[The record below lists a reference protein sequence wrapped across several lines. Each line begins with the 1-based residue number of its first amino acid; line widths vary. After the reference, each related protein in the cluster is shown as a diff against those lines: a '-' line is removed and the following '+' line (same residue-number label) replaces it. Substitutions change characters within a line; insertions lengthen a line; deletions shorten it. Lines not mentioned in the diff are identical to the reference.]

1 MKKCTLVGRLG
12 KDARLVD
19 SKNGSQFVSFTMAV
33 NSYMNGQE
41 KTTWFDVISFNFSE
55 KMVPHLTKG
64 SAVEVFGDFD
74 TRLEMGNDGKPYLR
88 NDVRA
93 DWFDFARGTSQS
105 GGTRTEATVVTEPQ
119 DSGTKPNVEVNDQDA
134 GEVND
139 DDIPVTPKRGTKIVA
154 HVEDI
159 ENDLPF

>member
-12 KDARLVD
+12 KDARRVD
-19 SKNGSQFVSFTMAV
+19 SKNGSKFVSFTIAV

-55 KMVPHLTKG
+55 KIVPHLTKG

-105 GGTRTEATVVTEPQ
+105 GGTRTETTVITETEPQ
-119 DSGTKPNVEVNDQDA
+119 DSGTKQN
-134 GEVND
+134 VND
-139 DDIPVTPKRGTKIVA
+139 DDIPVTPKRGTKTVA
-154 HVEDI
+154 PVEDI
-159 ENDLPF
+159 ETDLPF

>member
-105 GGTRTEATVVTEPQ
+105 GGTRTETSVIPETTVVTETTTQ
-119 DSGTKPNVEVNDQDA
+119 ESKQTH
-134 GEVND
+134 EVND
-139 DDIPVTPKRGTKIVA
+139 DDIPVTPKRGTKTVA
-154 HVEDI
+154 PVEDI
-159 ENDLPF
+159 ETDLPF

>member
-19 SKNGSQFVSFTMAV
+19 SKNGSKFVSFTMAV

-74 TRLEMGNDGKPYLR
+74 TRLEMSNDGKPYLR

-105 GGTRTEATVVTEPQ
+105 GGTRTETTVVTETEPQ
-119 DSGTKPNVEVNDQDA
+119 DSCTKQTLDVS
-134 GEVND
+134 D
-139 DDIPVTPKRGTKIVA
+139 DNIPVAPKRGTKTVA
-154 HVEDI
+154 PVEDI
-159 ENDLPF
+159 ETDLPF

>member
-19 SKNGSQFVSFTMAV
+19 SKNGSKFVSFTMAV
-33 NSYMNGQE
+33 NSYMNGTE

-105 GGTRTEATVVTEPQ
+105 GSTRTEATIVNEMPQ
-119 DSGTKPNVEVNDQDA
+119 VQVGNVDMSDE
-134 GEVND
+134 
-139 DDIPVTPKRGTKIVA
+139 IPMSAPKRGTKTVA
-154 HVEDI
+154 PVEMNDDT
-159 ENDLPF
+159 DLPF

>member
-33 NSYMNGQE
+33 NSYMNGKEQ
-41 KTTWFDVISFNFSE
+41 TTWFDVISFNFSE

-64 SAVEVFGDFD
+64 SAVEVIGDFD
-74 TRLEMGNDGKPYLR
+74 TRQEVGSDGNTYIR
-88 NDVRA
+88 HDVKA

-105 GGTRTEATVVTEPQ
+105 GGTRTETTVVTEPQ
-119 DSGTKPNVEVNDQDA
+119 DSGTKQNV
-134 GEVND
+134 EVND
-139 DDIPVTPKRGTKIVA
+139 DDIPVTPKRGTKTVA
-154 HVEDI
+154 PVEDI
-159 ENDLPF
+159 ETDLPF

>member
-19 SKNGSQFVSFTMAV
+19 SKNGSKFVSFTMAV

-41 KTTWFDVISFNFSE
+41 KTTWCDVISFNFSE
-55 KMVPHLTKG
+55 KIVSHLTNG
-64 SAVEVFGDFD
+64 SAVEVVGDFD
-74 TRLEMGNDGKPYLR
+74 TRLEIGNDGKPYLR

-105 GGTRTEATVVTEPQ
+105 GGTRTETTVVTETESQ
-119 DSGTKPNVEVNDQDA
+119 DSCTKQNV
-134 GEVND
+134 EVND
-139 DDIPVTPKRGTKIVA
+139 DDIPVTPPKRGTKTVA
-154 HVEDI
+154 PVEDI
-159 ENDLPF
+159 ETDLPF